1 MEQRVGRVDRI
12 NSLAFREKEP
22 VEIYLFDLKGTYEER
37 ILKVIRERTEMTR
50 VLLGA
55 GEWLKDDGELRE
67 MFAGNLAD
75 YKLNFSPSVKPS
87 S

>member
-1 MEQRVGRVDRI
+1 
-12 NSLAFREKEP
+12 
-22 VEIYLFDLKGTYEER
+22 
-37 ILKVIRERTEMTR
+37 MTR